1 MNKKKIFIISILLLL
16 VIGGIIFLLTSNKTN
31 QDTTEY
37 YLPFEVD
44 YDSDEDIDGD
54 GLSNKEEKKYGT
66 NATLVDTDMDGLLDG
81 YEINT
86 SKTDPLKVDSDND
99 GLNDYN
105 EVVLKY
111 NPNDE
116 KSNNKNKKDNYSFK
130 YDNVKLSV
138 TGTGNIADTYVLI
151 DKNTNFLDNDA
162 LINKEYNIYSEGEL
176 DKVNITI
183 GYTKE
188 ELDAIDTEVDY
199 PEIGIFRVNK
209 EDYTDYYYVKST
221 IDKKNMTIS
230 ATLEDT
236 NKYFYVVANGKDFE
250 YKGSGGGAGTS
261 FAKDDAEW
269 RLVVDNGFDP
279 KKNGFSFK
287 NYGSTFASSGHCF
300 GMAIFADLYYTKT
313 MPLKSSGK
321 EYGIP
326 LTKGS
331 IISIPIFKPSYS
343 YDLTNT
349 YFSDYSNLYD
359 YKLSNYLTKK
369 MAKEKSKFDE
379 EKMQTDKKMK
389 NEDLQLL
396 NAIYMDYTMQFEMTR
411 YYTGA
416 LSIFSSSETNV
427 SCLVEFGYQTCGFN
441 GIKYIDILKERMYGK
456 EAPVIIHTIYG
467 KHAVNAT
474 RLYRKN
480 KNPNYYRLYV
490 YDNNYPGDDT
500 RYIDFTCSHSSCTIV
515 DNNGPFAFVKSL
527 DEELKYFKN
536 S

>member
-16 VIGGIIFLLTSNKTN
+16 VIGGIIFLLTSNKTT

-44 YDSDEDIDGD
+44 YDSDEDIDDD

-81 YEINT
+81 YEINI

-162 LINKEYNIYSEGEL
+162 LINKEYNIYSEGDL

-209 EDYTDYYYVKST
+209 EDYTDYYYVKSI
-221 IDKKNMTIS
+221 IDKKNMLIS

-236 NKYFYVVANGKDFE
+236 DKYFYVVANGKDFE
-250 YKGSGGGAGTS
+250 YKGTGGGGGSS
-261 FAKDDAEW
+261 FDDGWTLIA
-269 RLVVDNGFDP
+269 DSGFDV

-287 NYGSTFASSGHCF
+287 NYLSNFANKGHCY
-300 GMAIFADLYYTKT
+300 GMALFADLYYTKT

-321 EYGIP
+321 NYSLP
-326 LTKGS
+326 
-331 IISIPIFKPSYS
+331 IIEGTIFSSLVFKPSYS

-349 YFSDYSNLYD
+349 YFSDYSDLYD
-359 YKLSNYLTKK
+359 YKLSSYLTKK
-369 MAKEKSKFDE
+369 MEKEKSKFDE
-379 EKMQTDKKMK
+379 VKMQTDKKMK

-396 NAIYMDYTMQFEMTR
+396 NAIYMQYTMQFEIER

-416 LSIFSSSETNV
+416 IYSTLESPV
-427 SCLVEFGYQTCGFN
+427 SCLVESSYLTCGFN
-441 GIKYIDILKERMYGK
+441 GTKYIDILKERMYNK
-456 EAPVIIHTIYG
+456 EAPVVIHSIKG
-467 KHAVNAT
+467 KHVVNGIK
-474 RLYRKN
+474 LYRK
-480 KNPNYYRLYV
+480 KNDPNHYKLNI
-490 YDNNYPGDDT
+490 YDNNWPGDDT

-515 DNNGPFAFVKSL
+515 DNKGPFAFVKSL
-527 DEELKYFKN
+527 DEELKYFD
-536 S
+536 